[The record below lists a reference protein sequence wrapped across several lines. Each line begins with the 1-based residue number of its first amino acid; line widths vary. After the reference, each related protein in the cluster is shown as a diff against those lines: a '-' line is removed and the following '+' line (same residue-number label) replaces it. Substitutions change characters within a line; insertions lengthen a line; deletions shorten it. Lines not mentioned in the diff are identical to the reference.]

1 MSNHSGTS
9 RRAVL
14 AVAAA
19 AAAAPF
25 VAGGEAGAAAA
36 PLAAGPGAAPG
47 HPGTPKTWD
56 LTLLGTSDTH
66 GNVYNWDYY
75 RDAEYDDSAHN
86 DIGLAK
92 VATLVNQIR
101 AERRGKAT
109 LVLDAGDTIQG
120 TPLATYYAKQEPI
133 TTTGEKHP
141 MARAMN
147 IIDYDAVTL
156 GNHEFNYGL
165 PLLALW
171 IRQLG
176 FPALAA
182 NAVNVKTGR
191 PAFVPYVI
199 KKVDLGRG
207 APNLRVG
214 ILGLT
219 NPGVAIWDRANVE
232 GRLRFDDLVATAAK
246 YVPEMRRR
254 GADIVLISAHGGDSG
269 KSSYGPELPNENP
282 SALIAEQVP
291 GIDAILF
298 GHAHSDIP
306 QRFVTN
312 TATGAQV
319 LLSEPSK
326 WGQRLTRMDFQ
337 LSRDRNRWTITS
349 KAATS
354 LNTNTVEADPKV
366 IAAVRAQHTKTVTY
380 VNQVVATSTE
390 TLSAAESRYKDTA
403 ILDYINKV
411 QTDTVTAALGTALP
425 VLSIAAPFSRTAV
438 FPAGDV
444 KIKDVAGLYI
454 YDNTLEAVVLT
465 GAEVRAYL
473 EYSAKYFVTLP
484 VGAPADPATINDPS
498 VPDYNYDVIS
508 GVEYDID
515 ISRPVGQ
522 RITRLVH
529 PGTTTAV
536 GDAEQFVVAVNN
548 YRRSGGGNFPGI
560 VKTQVY
566 NAQQEIRQL
575 LIDWAQ
581 AKGSI
586 NPADFSVPNWRLVR
600 EGVPVFP

>member
-1 MSNHSGTS
+1 MTNPSGTT
-9 RRAVL
+9 RRTVL
-14 AVAAA
+14 SAAAA
-19 AAAAPF
+19 AAAAPL
-25 VAGGEAGAAAA
+25 VAPAVAEAHQ
-36 PLAAGPGAAPG
+36 PGA
-47 HPGTPKTWD
+47 PKTWD

-75 RDAEYDDSAHN
+75 KDAEYDDSAHN

-92 VATLVNQIR
+92 VATLVNRIR

-133 TTTGEKHP
+133 TSTHEKHP

-147 IIDYDAVTL
+147 VIEYDAVTL

-165 PLLALW
+165 PLLDLW

-191 PAFVPYVI
+191 PAFAPYVI
-199 KKVDLGRG
+199 KKVDLGKG
-207 APNLRVG
+207 APTLRVG

-232 GRLRFDDLVATAAK
+232 GKLRFDDLVATAAK
-246 YVPEMRRR
+246 YVPEMRRL
-254 GADIVLISAHGGDSG
+254 GADVILISAHGGDSG
-269 KSSYGPELPNENP
+269 TSSYGPELPNENP
-282 SALIAEQVP
+282 SALIAQQVP

-298 GHAHSDIP
+298 GHAHNDIP

-326 WGQRLTRMDFQ
+326 WGQRLTRMDFT
-337 LSRDRNRWTITS
+337 LSRERNRWTITA
-349 KAATS
+349 KQATT
-354 LNTNTVEADPKV
+354 LNTNTVEADPAV
-366 IAAVRAQHTKTVTY
+366 LAAVRAQHNKTVAY

-411 QTDTVTAALGTALP
+411 QTDTVAAALGTALP

-438 FPAGDV
+438 FPAGEV
-444 KIKDVAGLYI
+444 RIKDVAGLYI

-473 EYSAKYFVTLP
+473 EYSAKYFVTLAP
-484 VGAPADPATINDPS
+484 GAPVDPATISDPS
-498 VPDYNYDVIS
+498 VPDYNYDTVS
-508 GVEYDID
+508 GVDYDID

-529 PGTTTAV
+529 PGTDTPV

-581 AKGSI
+581 AKGAI
-586 NPADFSVPNWRLVR
+586 DPADFFTPNWKLVR
-600 EGVPVFP
+600 AGVPVF

>member
-1 MSNHSGTS
+1 MNNPSGTS
-9 RRAVL
+9 RRTVL

-25 VAGGEAGAAAA
+25 VAGGEAGAAPAA
-36 PLAAGPGAAPG
+36 K
-47 HPGTPKTWD
+47 PKTWD

-75 RDAEYDDSAHN
+75 KDAEYDDSAHN

-147 IIDYDAVTL
+147 VIDYDAVTL

-165 PLLALW
+165 PLLDLW
-171 IRQLG
+171 IKQLG

-199 KKVDLGRG
+199 KKVDLGHG
-207 APNLRVG
+207 APNFRVG

-232 GRLRFDDLVATAAK
+232 GKLRFDDLVATAAK

-298 GHAHSDIP
+298 GHAHNDIP

-312 TATGAQV
+312 AATGAQV
-319 LLSEPSK
+319 LLSEPSR
-326 WGQRLTRMDFQ
+326 WGSRLTRMDFQ

-349 KAATS
+349 KAATT
-354 LNTNTVEADPKV
+354 LNTNTVDADPKV
-366 IAAVRAQHTKTVTY
+366 LAVVRAQHTKTVTY

-390 TLSAAESRYKDTA
+390 TLSAAESRYKDTP

-411 QTDTVTAALGTALP
+411 QTDTVIAALGTALP

-484 VGAPADPATINDPS
+484 VGAPVDPATINDPA
-498 VPDYNYDVIS
+498 VPDYNYDTLS
-508 GVEYDID
+508 GVDYDID
-515 ISRPVGQ
+515 ISKPVGQ

-529 PGTTTAV
+529 PGTTTPV

-560 VKTQVY
+560 VKPQVY

-586 NPADFSVPNWRLVR
+586 NPADFFTPNWRLVR
-600 EGVPVFP
+600 EDVPVFA

>member
-1 MSNHSGTS
+1 MNNPSGTS

-14 AVAAA
+14 AAAA
-19 AAAAPF
+19 ATAAAPF
-25 VAGGEAGAAAA
+25 VAGGKADAA
-36 PLAAGPGAAPG
+36 PAAN
-47 HPGTPKTWD
+47 PKTWD

-75 RDAEYDDSAHN
+75 KDAEYDDSAHN

-147 IIDYDAVTL
+147 VIDYDAVTL

-191 PAFVPYVI
+191 PAFVPYII
-199 KKVDLGRG
+199 KKVDLGHG

-232 GRLRFDDLVATAAK
+232 GTLRFDDCVATAAK

-319 LLSEPSK
+319 LLSEPSR

-337 LSRDRNRWTITS
+337 LSRDRGRWVITS
-349 KAATS
+349 KASTS

-366 IAAVRAQHTKTVTY
+366 VAAVRAQHNKTVAY

-390 TLSAAESRYKDTA
+390 TLSAAESRYKDTP

-411 QTDTVTAALGTALP
+411 QTDTVVAALGTALP

-484 VGAPADPATINDPS
+484 VGAPVDPATINDPS

-515 ISRPVGQ
+515 ISKPVGQ
-522 RITRLVH
+522 RITRLVRRDDST
-529 PGTTTAV
+529 GTTTPV

-560 VKTQVY
+560 VKPQVY

-586 NPADFSVPNWRLVR
+586 NPADFFTPNWRLVR
-600 EGVPVFP
+600 DNVPVFV